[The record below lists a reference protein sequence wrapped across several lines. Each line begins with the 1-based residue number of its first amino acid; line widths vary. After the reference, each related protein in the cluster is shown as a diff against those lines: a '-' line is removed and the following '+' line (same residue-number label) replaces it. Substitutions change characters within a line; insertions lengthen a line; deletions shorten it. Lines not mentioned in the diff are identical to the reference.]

1 MRNDNDKF
9 ETQTVDKK
17 IKFQHLANSER
28 NYSIAQR
35 LVDSVCI
42 IMITERGFYVMTG
55 NAWKDNWNCFRVPGR
70 CFLSGIL
77 KSLQLSVH
85 FLPRN
90 YRYIISCTEAI
101 VSSLQT
107 VFWITSN
114 TSDQTFLTLCTG
126 LSLTICT

>member
-42 IMITERGFYVMTG
+42 IMITEGGFYVMTG
-55 NAWKDNWNCFRVPGR
+55 NA
-70 CFLSGIL
+70 
-77 KSLQLSVH
+77 
-85 FLPRN
+85 
-90 YRYIISCTEAI
+90 
-101 VSSLQT
+101 
-107 VFWITSN
+107 
-114 TSDQTFLTLCTG
+114 
-126 LSLTICT
+126 